1 MKKIF
6 YRIYTAAFIGICL
19 VPAVFTPFIKSDGS
33 REKRELGEMPSVK
46 TDDGKINFNF
56 FSEFETYFSEHFAFR
71 QQLVNA
77 DGRLKSTILGT
88 SPNSDVIV
96 GKDGWLFYGET
107 ADDFLRINCLGS
119 REISNIAHNLRLMA
133 DHCENAGA
141 EFMFF
146 SAPNKNSMY
155 PEYMPF
161 NYIPSDNAGNYQALT
176 AALAGDDFYLDMRK
190 SLLSLNSSTPL
201 YHKTDT
207 HWNNFGA
214 YAGHSFIMTKLGR
227 EMCPVSGEWYIKK
240 DRLGD
245 LAAMI
250 YPAEDAKD
258 EQLHN
263 DYEFGYQY
271 TSRFQGLD
279 DLDIATYCERG
290 SGNLLMYRDSY
301 GEAILPYMAEC
312 FNTAEFSR
320 SETYDLSKVGEGDTV
335 IVEIVERNLDRLQ
348 KYAPVMEAP
357 AADISALESEICGTT
372 AELHTR
378 THRNFTHLFG
388 VLPADVVSGE
398 NYRVYAVSGGKAYE
412 AFNCFE
418 DRLLGC
424 EGESSSLGFSL
435 YIPTEEI
442 SGDIKLVVENI
453 GGSSFEIDTFEY
465 MEEEK

>member
-19 VPAVFTPFIKSDGS
+19 VPAVFTPFAKSDGS
-33 REKRELGEMPSVK
+33 KEKRELGGMPSVK
-46 TDDGKINFNF
+46 TEDGKINFNY

-77 DGRLKSTILGT
+77 DGRMRSAILGT

-107 ADDFLRINCLGS
+107 ADDFLRINCLDG
-119 REISNIAHNLRLMA
+119 REISNIVHNLRLME
-133 DHCENAGA
+133 DHCKKIGA

-146 SAPNKNSMY
+146 SAPNKNSLY

-161 NYIPSDNAGNYQALT
+161 NYIPSDNQGNYQALT
-176 AALAGDDFYLDMRK
+176 AALAGEDFYLDMK
-190 SLLSLNSSTPL
+190 ESLLSLNSSTPL

-227 EMCPVSGEWYIKK
+227 ESCPVSGEWYIKK

-250 YPAEDAKD
+250 YPAEEAKD
-258 EQLHN
+258 DQLHN
-263 DYEFGYQY
+263 DYEFSYQY

-279 DLDIATYCERG
+279 DLVITTYCESG
-290 SGNLLMYRDSY
+290 SGDLLMYRDSY

-312 FNTAEFSR
+312 FGTAEFSR
-320 SETYDLSKVGEGDTV
+320 SEAYDLSKVGKGSTV

-348 KYAPVMEAP
+348 KYAPVMAAP
-357 AADISALESEICGTT
+357 ETDIPALEIKKCGST
-372 AELHTR
+372 AELRTR
-378 THRNFTHLFG
+378 AHRNFTHFFG
-388 VLPADVVSGE
+388 VLPEDAVSGE

-442 SGDIKLVVENI
+442 NGDIELIVENI
-453 GGSSFEIDTFEY
+453 GGSSFKIDT
-465 MEEEK
+465 MEELK

>member
-6 YRIYTAAFIGICL
+6 YRIYTAAFLGICL
-19 VPAVFTPFIKSDGS
+19 APAVLTPFMKSDGS
-33 REKRELGEMPSVK
+33 KEKRELGELPSVK
-46 TDDGKINFNF
+46 TEDGKLNFDF

-77 DGRLKSTILGT
+77 DGRLKSAVFGT

-107 ADDFLRINCLGS
+107 ADDFLRINCLDS
-119 REISNIAHNLRLMA
+119 REIGNIAHNLRLMEA
-133 DHCENAGA
+133 CCENAGA
-141 EFMFF
+141 EFIFF

-161 NYIPSDNAGNYQALT
+161 NYIPSDNASNYQALT
-176 AALAGDDFYLDMRK
+176 AALLGDDFYLDMRE

-214 YAGHSFIMTKLGR
+214 YAGHSFIMAKLGR
-227 EMCPVSGEWYIKK
+227 ESCPVSSEWYIKN

-245 LAAMI
+245 LAAML
-250 YPAEDAKD
+250 YPAEEAKD
-258 EQLHN
+258 AQLHN

-279 DLDIATYCERG
+279 DLDITTYCESGR
-290 SGNLLMYRDSY
+290 GNLLMYRDSY

-320 SETYDLSKVGEGDTV
+320 SEAYDLSGIGEGDTV
-335 IVEIVERNLDRLQ
+335 IVEIVERNLGRLQ
-348 KYAPVMEAP
+348 KYAPVMAAP
-357 AADISALESEICGTT
+357 EADISALTAEKWDGT
-372 AELHTR
+372 AELHSR
-378 THRNFTHLFG
+378 AHRSFTHFFG
-388 VLPADVVSGE
+388 VLPEDAADGG

-442 SGDIKLVVENI
+442 NGDIKLVVENI
-453 GGSSFEIDTFEY
+453 GGRTFEIDRF
-465 MEEEK
+465 